1 MLHLRGAEFVASSQT
16 VEILSLLLKRD
27 EMLLSLMT
35 CRDDLVAACL
45 RRDDSVVTRLMFE
58 LQSVTDA
65 YEELLKQS
73 GSVHQWSLRTVEA
86 ARDAYQAGLEA
97 GL

>member
-1 MLHLRGAEFVASSQT
+1 MASSQT

-27 EMLLSLMT
+27 EMLLALMT
-35 CRDDLVAACL
+35 RRDDLVGACL
-45 RRDDSVVTRLMFE
+45 RRDDAVVTRLMFE

-65 YEELLKQS
+65 YEELLRKTGDGQ
-73 GSVHQWSLRTVEA
+73 QWSLRTVES

-97 GL
+97 GF

>member
-1 MLHLRGAEFVASSQT
+1 MVFVRGELMVTGQT

-35 CRDDLVAACL
+35 RRDDLVSACL
-45 RRDDSVVTRLMFE
+45 RRDDTVVTRLMFE

-65 YEELLKQS
+65 YEELLKKS
-73 GSVHQWSLRTVEA
+73 GIEHQWGMRTVES
-86 ARDAYQAGLEA
+86 ARDAYQAGIEA
-97 GL
+97 GY